1 MAIAI
6 FGGTFDPIHIA
17 HENIVKEASK
27 LNEIRKVIVIPA
39 GNPPHKTDKWVS
51 FASYRLQM
59 TEIALAGL
67 KKIKVS
73 RYEIKRKNKSYTLK
87 TIKHFKK
94 KYNDEKIYL
103 IIGGDSFF
111 SFEKWYK
118 FEDILKIATLLVVE
132 RPGEDGNLNKH
143 KKYLENK
150 YSANVEFLKMETQD
164 ISSTELREKLLKKDY
179 DLEGINPKVL
189 NYIKQNKIYRK
200 KRDLNKIFSAE
211 QIKELREY
219 ERILFSLLSTY
230 RVGHCVNVMYKA
242 IDIAEIMG
250 EDLFT
255 AAVAGLLHDSAKEIK
270 PSDYQDF
277 LDKADASYVEI
288 DKITHGP
295 LAAYLLEPMFGINDE
310 NIYNSIY
317 YHSTLRGDL
326 SNLDAIVYLADK
338 TEPAR
343 KYNGVKKIRKLIKK
357 NDIKEALLL
366 SLKLNADNLA
376 NNRQKAHK
384 NSVAAYKTIKNM

>member
-6 FGGTFDPIHIA
+6 FGGTFDPIHTA
-17 HENIVKEASK
+17 HENIVKAASSLSDVK
-27 LNEIRKVIVIPA
+27 KVIVIPA
-39 GNPPHKTDKWVS
+39 GNPPHKTDKWIS

-59 TEIALAGL
+59 TEIAVASL
-67 KKIKVS
+67 KKVKVS

-87 TIKHFKK
+87 TLKHFKK
-94 KYNDEKIYL
+94 KYKDEEIYL

-111 SFEKWYK
+111 AFEKWYK
-118 FEDILKIATLLVVE
+118 FEKILKIATLLVVE
-132 RPGEDGNLNKH
+132 RPGETGDLNKH

-150 YSANVEFLKMETQD
+150 YNAKVKFLKMETQE
-164 ISSTELREKLLKKDY
+164 ISSTELRNKLIKKDY
-179 DLEGINPKVL
+179 DVAGLNPDVL
-189 NYIKQNKIYRK
+189 SYIKRNKIYRK
-200 KRDLNKIFSAE
+200 KRDLNKIFSEE
-211 QIKELREY
+211 QINGLREY
-219 ERILFSLLSTY
+219 ERKLFSLLSTY

-250 EDLFT
+250 EDLYT

-270 PSDYQDF
+270 TSDYQDF
-277 LDKADASYVEI
+277 LDKADTSYIEI

-295 LAAYLLEPMFGINDE
+295 LAAYLLEPMFGIDDE

-326 SNLDAIVYLADK
+326 SKLDAIVYLADK

-357 NDIKEALLL
+357 NDIKAALLL

-384 NSVAAYKTIKNM
+384 NSVAAYNKIKNM

>member
-17 HENIVKEASK
+17 HENIVKAVSN
-27 LNEIRKVIVIPA
+27 LNDVKKVLVVPA
-39 GNPPHKTDKWVS
+39 GNPPHKTDNWVS

-59 TEIALAGL
+59 TEIAVASL
-67 KKIKVS
+67 KKVKVS

-87 TIKHFKK
+87 TLKHFKK
-94 KYNDEKIYL
+94 KYKDEEIYL
-103 IIGGDSFF
+103 VIGGDSFF

-118 FEDILKIATLLVVE
+118 FESILKIATLLVVK
-132 RPGEDGNLNKH
+132 RPGESGNLNKH

-150 YSANVEFLKMETQD
+150 YEAKVKFLKMETQD
-164 ISSTELREKLLKKDY
+164 ISSTELRQKLIKKEY
-179 DLEGINPKVL
+179 DIEGINENVL
-189 NYIKQNKIYRK
+189 NYLKQNKIYRK
-200 KRDLNKIFSAE
+200 KRDLNKIFSEE
-211 QIKELREY
+211 QINELREY
-219 ERILFSLLSTY
+219 ERKLFSLLSTY

-242 IDIAEIMG
+242 IDIAETMG
-250 EDLFT
+250 EDLYT
-255 AAVAGLLHDSAKEIK
+255 AAVAGLLHDSSKEIK
-270 PSDYQDF
+270 TSDYQDF

-295 LAAYLLEPMFGINDE
+295 LAAYLLEPMFGISDE

-326 SNLDAIVYLADK
+326 SKLDAIVYLADK

-357 NDIKEALLL
+357 NDIKAALLL

-384 NSVAAYKTIKNM
+384 NSVAAYNKIRSM